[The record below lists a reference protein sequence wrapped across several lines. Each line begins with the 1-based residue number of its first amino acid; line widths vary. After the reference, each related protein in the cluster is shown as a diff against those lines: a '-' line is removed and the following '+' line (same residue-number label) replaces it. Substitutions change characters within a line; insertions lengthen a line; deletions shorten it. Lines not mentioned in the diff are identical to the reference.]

1 MVMGDTTVPNIAT
14 RSLARALD
22 APQVPTVITPIDL
35 LPVAASAP
43 VTGNITDD
51 LTGDLTLGL
60 FQFDRVTTSPG
71 GNPKRATHVGVF
83 SGIEA
88 IDQVSRFLET
98 WLADEQRV
106 PTIVDP
112 YAENGTRPL

>member
-1 MVMGDTTVPNIAT
+1 VMGDTTVPNIAT
-14 RSLARALD
+14 RTLARALD
-22 APQVPTVITPIDL
+22 APQVPTVIAPIDL

-43 VTGNITDD
+43 VSGNVAADAAGP
-51 LTGDLTLGL
+51 LTVGL

-71 GNPKRATHVGVF
+71 GNPKRATHSGVF

-88 IDQVSRFLET
+88 IDQVRAFLES
-98 WLADEQRV
+98 WLSDEDGV